1 MTWSY
6 NPWKRKKEVMRERK
20 TFRLKFCLEFKALI
34 RFWCMVVRF
43 PKILDLSFDLKT
55 PLSIY
60 ITSSEVFQT
69 LSWVF
74 EYLRENQKL
83 SWEIEFLSRVI
94 IKLDCV
100 FVLIT
105 WLILSQSAALAKVS
119 YHKAE
124 HSEHTHERPENI
136 MGYIKNNK
144 KRGLMEPNLP
154 PVLTSLI
161 AILHYSS
168 FPNR

>member
-1 MTWSY
+1 MYGGQISKNSWLVIWLKDSAEYLY
-6 NPWKRKKEVMRERK
+6 NIQRSLSNTQLSFWILKRKPEAQ
-20 TFRLKFCLEFKALI
+20 LGDWIPQSSNYKA
-34 RFWCMVVRF
+34 W
-43 PKILDLSFDLKT
+43 
-55 PLSIY
+55 
-60 ITSSEVFQT
+60 
-69 LSWVF
+69 
-74 EYLRENQKL
+74 LR
-83 SWEIEFLSRVI
+83 I
-94 IKLDCV
+94 CV
-100 FVLIT
+100 LT

-144 KRGLMEPNLP
+144 NRGLMEPNLP

-168 FPNR
+168 FPNL